1 MCQSDIVLLVRIQ
14 NCQTV
19 LPDKLEKSFMKNAA
33 VSRYYRL
40 LTILLLITTL
50 TGCMYW
56 IRAYQTY
63 LQLDEFDKNF
73 VIQDDKVFALHFNHP
88 ILYNYDLVSLSKLQP
103 SNIKNLPN
111 GSRWRYTFRKVDAAQ
126 KLIQPGLTF
135 FFDLDFNSEKRV
147 TSWYFSP
154 LFLQIAPPKFLEVSL
169 RALAGGAIDKI
180 NRRLRANAN
189 AITKI
194 SAKLP
199 QKAPVIAQLGAP
211 LEIQNEPEQEIY
223 IYHFLL
229 DTHDIEPG
237 YEDRALSV
245 VKLTFDKSTHEL
257 TRMAG
262 RFAGLKISI
271 NYRKFLADDD
281 NAAD

>member
-1 MCQSDIVLLVRIQ
+1 
-14 NCQTV
+14 
-19 LPDKLEKSFMKNAA
+19 MKNIIA
-33 VSRYYRL
+33 SRYCRL
-40 LTILLLITTL
+40 LTILVLIISL

-73 VIQDDKVFALHFNHP
+73 VIQDDKVFALHFNRP

-103 SNIKNLPN
+103 SSIQAISS
-111 GSRWRYTFRKVDAAQ
+111 GSRWRYTFRKVDKQQ
-126 KLIQPGLTF
+126 KLIKPGLSF
-135 FFDLDFNSEKRV
+135 FFDLDFNRENRV
-147 TSWYFSP
+147 SSWYFSP

-169 RALAGGAIDKI
+169 RSLAGGEI
-180 NRRLRANAN
+180 NKEKMQLRSNAQ

-211 LEIQNEPEQEIY
+211 LEIKNEPDQEVY

-229 DTHDIEPG
+229 DTHDIESG

-245 VKLTFDKSTHEL
+245 VKLTFDKSSHEL

-271 NYRKFLADDD
+271 NYRKFLAEDDH
-281 NAAD
+281 AAD

>member
-1 MCQSDIVLLVRIQ
+1 MK
-14 NCQTV
+14 
-19 LPDKLEKSFMKNAA
+19 KLTS
-33 VSRYYRL
+33 SRYYRL
-40 LTILLLITTL
+40 LTILFLIISL
-50 TGCMYW
+50 TGCIYW
-56 IRAYQTY
+56 VRAYQTY
-63 LQLDEFDKNF
+63 LQLNEFDKNF

-103 SNIKNLPN
+103 SSTQTIST
-111 GSRWRYTFRKVDAAQ
+111 GTRWRYTFRKVDKQ
-126 KLIQPGLTF
+126 QNLINPGLSF
-135 FFDLDFNSEKRV
+135 FFDLDFNREKRV
-147 TSWYFSP
+147 SSWYFSP

-169 RALAGGAIDKI
+169 RSLAGGALDVD
-180 NRRLRANAN
+180 NRELRANAKHIKV
-189 AITKI
+189 A
-194 SAKLP
+194 AKLP

-211 LEIQNEPEQEIY
+211 VEIVSEPEQEIY

-257 TRMAG
+257 TRMGG

-271 NYRKFLADDD
+271 NYRKFLAEDDH
-281 NAAD
+281 AAD